1 MIKSHVINFLNFP
14 SVRML
19 SMISSNTIV
28 IVMVS
33 NIDLVASRSA
43 LLGFFVVAV
52 VIRSFPL
59 VQAVCDNKLKC
70 LYVFWL
76 MVRFSSGRIM

>member
-1 MIKSHVINFLNFP
+1 
-14 SVRML
+14 ML

-28 IVMVS
+28 IVMVN

>member
-14 SVRML
+14 SVSML

-28 IVMVS
+28 IVTVN

-43 LLGFFVVAV
+43 LISL
-52 VIRSFPL
+52 
-59 VQAVCDNKLKC
+59 
-70 LYVFWL
+70 
-76 MVRFSSGRIM
+76 

>member
-14 SVRML
+14 SFRML

-28 IVMVS
+28 IVMVN

-43 LLGFFVVAV
+43 LISL
-52 VIRSFPL
+52 
-59 VQAVCDNKLKC
+59 
-70 LYVFWL
+70 
-76 MVRFSSGRIM
+76 